1 MSEFINEFF
10 SEFTRTLMLFAHKEN
25 NKGLDTRIVCRS
37 STISILSSDL
47 KNEGKKYPFQY

>member
-47 KNEGKKYPFQY
+47 MNEGRKYPFQY